1 MESKNATKKIKK
13 ITWEAFEYKK
23 KDKGADWY
31 FVFGIIAV
39 SIVLATIILNQ
50 IMLALV
56 LGLSGAS
63 LLVMSLK
70 KPSLLSYAISPRG
83 IKIEDE
89 TFAFSDIEC
98 FCLNEEDPTEP
109 KLILQTG
116 QRFDPLLVLPVPVEF
131 VEEIDYIL
139 EQNVERKQ
147 LEDSVVLKT
156 LENLGF

>member
-1 MESKNATKKIKK
+1 MASNTATKKIKK
-13 ITWEAFEYKK
+13 ITWEAFEYKQ

-31 FVFGIIAV
+31 FVFGIISV
-39 SIVLATIILNQ
+39 SIVLATVILNQ

-89 TFAFSDIEC
+89 IFAFSDIEC
-98 FCLNEEDPTEP
+98 FCLDEGNPAEP

-147 LEDSVVLKT
+147 LEDSVVLKA